1 MVEKLEWELYYF
13 ETKKN
18 LNLIFIYFLDFLCW
32 LEQSF
37 IFSWKNIA
45 PLSNIWREVFMFYAV
60 YSEMKKI
67 FLSSKPKDF
76 QYLKL
81 MEYSVLENVL
91 FNSFSLSFLK
101 KKVKDKK

>member
-1 MVEKLEWELYYF
+1 
-13 ETKKN
+13 
-18 LNLIFIYFLDFLCW
+18 
-32 LEQSF
+32 
-37 IFSWKNIA
+37 
-45 PLSNIWREVFMFYAV
+45 MFYAV